1 MRRRDTQSAHA
12 WWRQGHG
19 SCRHGRSP
27 GARASQEP
35 QGGIIPPNHTRGS
48 RRLSLFFLLQRAPRD
63 LRVLGSGHQSRE
75 VYMPFTLVAD
85 LARLQHYLSRSRGH
99 SSSRVVCP
107 RQLPLNTTRVA
118 RASNDPA
125 PMARLCSRNRSAR
138 MPRIITGWKWSS
150 VCGVQQNT
158 HMNHSTRAQS
168 PEVHVDFRTLRPR
181 RSCVIVAMD
190 SWMRAMRCLHTSCE
204 TWPGPRISA
213 RMVNSSCAA
222 TV

>member
-19 SCRHGRSP
+19 SCRHGRSIV
-27 GARASQEP
+27 GARARQGP
-35 QGGIIPPNHTRGS
+35 RGGIIPPNHTRDS
-48 RRLSLFFLLQRAPRD
+48 RRLSLYFLLQRAPRD

-75 VYMPFTLVAD
+75 VYMPFTLAAD

-158 HMNHSTRAQS
+158 HNEPQHPSAVTR
-168 PEVHVDFRTLRPR
+168 
-181 RSCVIVAMD
+181 
-190 SWMRAMRCLHTSCE
+190 
-204 TWPGPRISA
+204 SA
-213 RMVNSSCAA
+213 RRLSHLEA
-222 TV
+222 TSELRHCSHGLMDARHALLAHLVRNVAWPTHLCSDG